1 MEYPPP
7 SDCAASRLSEC
18 IVVIEAAAR
27 QKTVA
32 AITMNELFLTE
43 PMFPVFPCADIFLNI
58 RNEPPLK
65 NCFKHPKMYCL
76 SLP

>member
-1 MEYPPP
+1 MGYPPP

-32 AITMNELFLTE
+32 AITINELFDTDQN
-43 PMFPVFPCADIFLNI
+43 FPVFTSADIFFNI
-58 RNEPPLK
+58 RNEPPIR
-65 NCFKHPKMYCL
+65 
-76 SLP
+76 SLF

>member
-1 MEYPPP
+1 MEYQPP
-7 SDCAASRLSEC
+7 SGCAASRLSEC

-32 AITMNELFLTE
+32 AITMNELFFTE

-58 RNEPPLK
+58 RNEPPIKKL
-65 NCFKHPKMYCL
+65 F
-76 SLP
+76 